1 MVINFI
7 IGLIMGF
14 PLIDR
19 VAMKNWP
26 GVRRQIFAIRQVI
39 PAGSAVVH
47 LVESNSKTAAVHGN
61 KFRLAAIILWW
72 RSSCGAAHGRAGT
85 VSENE
90 SSLFRNPSAG
100 APAPSRPAE
109 AWLLI

>member
-1 MVINFI
+1 MVINFV

-19 VAMKNWP
+19 VAMENWP

-39 PAGSAVVH
+39 PVGSAVVH

-61 KFRLAAIILWW
+61 KFLLAAIIL
-72 RSSCGAAHGRAGT
+72 RCSSQPGWY
-85 VSENE
+85 
-90 SSLFRNPSAG
+90 SL
-100 APAPSRPAE
+100 
-109 AWLLI
+109 